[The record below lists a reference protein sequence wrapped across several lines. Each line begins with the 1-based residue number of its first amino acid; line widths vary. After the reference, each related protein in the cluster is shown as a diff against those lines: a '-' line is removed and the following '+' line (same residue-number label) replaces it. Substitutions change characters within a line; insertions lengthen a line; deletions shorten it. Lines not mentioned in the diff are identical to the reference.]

1 MIDYALHRIKIE
13 QLMKQSQKELLVHNY
28 DDALETILKQMGET
42 KLFYNAVKELKA
54 NVRS

>member
-1 MIDYALHRIKIE
+1 MVDYALHRIRIE
-13 QLMKQSQKELLVHNY
+13 QLMRQSQKELLVHNF

-42 KLFYNAVKELKA
+42 KLYLNAVREAKD